1 MSISLHTLKP
11 DSSAKKQ
18 RKRVGRGGK
27 RGTYSGKGLKG
38 QRSRS
43 GASGLKRIGMRQ
55 LIERTHK
62 LKGFKSIHVKPA
74 IISLASLHKNFK
86 DNDKVTPAIL
96 VKKKLITTSKNGVK
110 ILSTGE
116 IKIKLIINGCTASQS
131 AKAAIEKAGG
141 KVSIKVKTKSESK
154 EGKDK
159 ADKSKN
165 NK

>member
-38 QRSRS
+38 QKSRS

-55 LIERTHK
+55 LVERTHK
-62 LKGFKSIHVKPA
+62 LKGFKSIHAKPA
-74 IISLASLHKNFK
+74 IVSLSVLHKNFK
-86 DNDKVTPAIL
+86 DNDKITPAVL
-96 VKKKLITTSKNGVK
+96 VKKKIINSSKNGVK

-116 IKIKLIINGCTASQS
+116 IKIKLIIVGCTFSQT
-131 AKAAIEKAGG
+131 AKTAIEKAGG
-141 KVSIKVKTKSESK
+141 KVIVKTKKVNTEK
-154 EGKDK
+154 N
-159 ADKSKN
+159 KSTDKN

>member
-11 DSSAKKQ
+11 DSSTKKQ

-38 QRSRS
+38 QKSRS

-62 LKGFKSIHVKPA
+62 LKGFKSIHKKPV
-74 IISLASLHKNFK
+74 IISLATLHKNFK
-86 DNDKVTPAIL
+86 DNDKITPAVL
-96 VKKKLITTSKNGVK
+96 LKKKLITNSKYGVK
-110 ILSTGE
+110 ILSNGKIT
-116 IKIKLIINGCTASQS
+116 IKLVINGCTVSQT
-131 AKAAIEKAGG
+131 AKTAIEKAGG
-141 KVSIKVKTKSESK
+141 KVAIKIKKESLKAEEKTKTDK
-154 EGKDK
+154 KD
-159 ADKSKN
+159 